1 MELELQHGAC
11 KIPTV
16 ERFVEKRRKINTT
29 QAVLWNWNVALCL
42 WNTYAGKETRHK
54 RRRIQYKLSCG
65 IETTARRSVERFV
78 TDTTQNTIQYNT
90 IQYNTMQCNAMQCN
104 TIQYNTN
111 ILVKLQHGSCKIHR
125 WKVLLRLL
133 FTLSGVFSFSY
144 VTSLICIG
152 YPQTYISMES
162 LWNYLDDG
170 DYIFKIIFFVNES
183 KLHNSN

>member
-1 MELELQHGAC
+1 MELEC
-11 KIPTV
+11 S
-16 ERFVEKRRKINTT
+16 FVLMKYLRWKGDTTQEKMNTI
-29 QAVLWNWNVALCL
+29 QAVLWNWNYGTAFGGKVCY
-42 WNTYAGKETRHK
+42 WHNTKY
-54 RRRIQYKLSCG
+54 
-65 IETTARRSVERFV
+65 
-78 TDTTQNTIQYNT
+78 NTIQYNT
-90 IQYNTMQCNAMQCN
+90 IQYNTMQCNAMQYN

-125 WKVLLRLL
+125 WKVLLRLP